1 MPRPFGL
8 RPFSPFRYNPYRIGT
23 AFLDYGYRRYFDPA
37 FDAPPSM
44 PASWRIRHG
53 PNVYPFPYNGKPK
66 GWSTGYV
73 VDSQPSGPQ
82 TGVITGQAA
91 YRLARL
97 SPLARLLQNFPGTNR
112 WSAGIPHITDN
123 SPGAN
128 AMTIVRDPSPPH
140 DALPPARNFLV
151 PQLVPV
157 PAPVPALQPYR
168 PLPPWRQLPLFNPM
182 PWAVPSPRT
191 PSYPEPYPV
200 PRQRPGTR
208 PERSPQPDPLL
219 PLPDSAPENPP
230 MPVQDFPPVEVPNVQ
245 SWETVIPMG
254 RRAPRPLNRR
264 GPPTHRREPPK
275 QRDRENK
282 GKMGRGLWNLLNAF
296 GVASEGMDLVDAAW
310 NALPRDRRSRSFHKG
325 QYVRPNWRTR
335 IGDVYRNWQ
344 HIDMDRFARNVVAN
358 QLEDAYY
365 GISGRFWNPTGG
377 RPMPNNDTRREI
389 DEASPVGDSP
399 IDFDKVVDEIWR
411 ALAP

>member
-1 MPRPFGL
+1 M
-8 RPFSPFRYNPYRIGT
+8 
-23 AFLDYGYRRYFDPA
+23 
-37 FDAPPSM
+37 
-44 PASWRIRHG
+44 
-53 PNVYPFPYNGKPK
+53 
-66 GWSTGYV
+66 
-73 VDSQPSGPQ
+73 
-82 TGVITGQAA
+82 ITGQAA
-91 YRLARL
+91 YRLENLR
-97 SPLARLLQNFPGTNR
+97 PLAYLLTKSPSTNR
-112 WSAGIPHITDN
+112 WSLGISRITDERR
-123 SPGAN
+123 GAN
-128 AMTIVRDPSPPH
+128 AMTIVRENSPLVN
-140 DALPPARNFLV
+140 ALPPARNFLV
-151 PQLVPV
+151 PQLVPI

-208 PERSPQPDPLL
+208 PQRSPDPDPLL
-219 PLPDSAPENPP
+219 PPPDSAPENPP
-230 MPVQDFPPVEVPNVQ
+230 LPDQDFPPVEVPNVQ
-245 SWETVIPMG
+245 SWETVVPIRG
-254 RRAPRPLNRR
+254 RAPRPLNRR
-264 GPPTHRREPPK
+264 GPPAHRREPPR

-282 GKMGRGLWNLLNAF
+282 GKIGRGLWNLLNAF

-310 NALPRDRRSRSFHKG
+310 NALPKGRRSRSFHKG

-344 HIDMDRFARNVVAN
+344 HIDMDRFVRNVVAN

-365 GISGRFWNPTGG
+365 GMSSGFWNPTRR

-389 DEASPVGDSP
+389 EDASPVGDSP
-399 IDFDKVVDEIWR
+399 IDFDQVVDEIWR